1 MGKFYWGEVERKN
14 ICLHGRPCFVFLLF
28 LLILLYSLLGLGRIG
43 GRVDLSC
50 KPMKTLLRSQH
61 DPNVLLCNETPLTSL
76 LSEVNS
82 SERCPFTYLT
92 VTF

>member
-1 MGKFYWGEVERKN
+1 MFTWKTLFYV
-14 ICLHGRPCFVFLLF
+14 FVVFVDIVVLPVRV
-28 LLILLYSLLGLGRIG
+28 GRIG

-50 KPMKTLLRSQH
+50 KPMKTLLRNQH